1 MVYNYLSNEGT
12 FSTIFLDTKIMTKD
26 SNTQIFRFMK
36 MSSYELR
43 YGRRGK
49 FNRTSWI
56 RIDEDN
62 GRDIVESI
70 FDKYDLDIDF
80 YFMQELKHI
89 PWALIIFTEE
99 QDIAG
104 HIVSVRRQERP
115 GGPKIVFTTY
125 DNNDEDEDGYVPKVG
140 VIHMPSKLLCEYNSH
155 RSPLFKEVWDKLK
168 NLDRR
173 NHCFLIMDKLP
184 NELKELSTEE
194 NAELWNKFIERRE
207 RFEQRKRERE
217 RHDNN
222 K

>member
-1 MVYNYLSNEGT
+1 
-12 FSTIFLDTKIMTKD
+12 MTKD
-26 SNTQIFRFMK
+26 SNSQIFRFMR
-36 MSSYELR
+36 MNEQQR
-43 YGRRGK
+43 K
-49 FNRTSWI
+49 FVDGHMRVVKRSSWI

-62 GRDIVESI
+62 GRGIVESI

-80 YFMQELKHI
+80 YFMQDYERI

-104 HIVSVRRQERP
+104 HIVSVRRGEQGE
-115 GGPKIVFTTY
+115 KIVFTTY

-155 RSPLFKEVWDKLK
+155 RSPLFKEVWNKLK

-173 NHCFLIMDKLP
+173 GHWLLIMDKLP

-194 NAELWNKFIERRE
+194 NANLWNKFIERRE
-207 RFEQRKRERE
+207 RFEQRQKE

-222 K
+222 S

>member
-1 MVYNYLSNEGT
+1 MSNDNN
-12 FSTIFLDTKIMTKD
+12 SK
-26 SNTQIFRFMK
+26 IFRFMK
-36 MSSYELR
+36 MNEEQR
-43 YGRRGK
+43 KFVDGRMRVVK
-49 FNRTSWI
+49 RSSWI

-62 GRDIVESI
+62 GRDVVESI
-70 FDKYDLDIDF
+70 FDKCDLDIDF
-80 YFMQELKHI
+80 YFMQDYEHI
-89 PWALIIFTEE
+89 PWALIIFAEE

-115 GGPKIVFTTY
+115 GGSKIVFTTY

-155 RSPLFKEVWDKLK
+155 RSLLFKEVWNKLK

-173 NHCFLIMDKLP
+173 GHWLLIMDKLP
-184 NELKELSTEE
+184 NEVKELSTEE

>member
-1 MVYNYLSNEGT
+1 
-12 FSTIFLDTKIMTKD
+12 MTKN
-26 SNTQIFRFMK
+26 SNSQIFRFMR
-36 MSSYELR
+36 MNEQQR
-43 YGRRGK
+43 K
-49 FNRTSWI
+49 FVDGHMRVVKRSSWI

-70 FDKYDLDIDF
+70 FDKYDLDINF
-80 YFMQELKHI
+80 YFMQDYEHI

-104 HIVSVRRQERP
+104 HIVSVRRGEP
-115 GGPKIVFTTY
+115 GEKIVFTTY

-155 RSPLFKEVWDKLK
+155 RSPLFKEVWNKLK

-173 NHCFLIMDKLP
+173 GHWLLIMDKLP

-194 NAELWNKFIERRE
+194 NANLWNKFIERRE
-207 RFEQRKRERE
+207 RFEQRQKE

-222 K
+222 S